1 MPAGVA
7 EAVLIRAIEPAL
19 MKEAM
24 IEQRPVRNSHQLP
37 NGPAKLCQALDID
50 RKLDGVDLC
59 DARAPL
65 FIAENV
71 QVSSFRRKYGPMVT
85 TPRIGITRAA
95 ALMLRFY
102 LEGSVYVSRRENVA
116 AD

>member
-24 IEQRPVRNSHQLP
+24 IEQRPVRNSHQLT

-59 DARAPL
+59 DARSPL
-65 FIAENV
+65 FIVDNV
-71 QVSSFRRKYGPMVT
+71 QLKSFRRKAGPLVT

-95 ALMLRFY
+95 RLVVRLSW
-102 LEGSVYVSRRENVA
+102 EGSA
-116 AD
+116 